1 MLNRSRTPLLTA
13 LALAAVALPLAYAQA
28 PGAVEKELTDLENR
42 WAEAIAK
49 GDVTALERLY
59 ADEYMAIDPAGATL
73 TKEQDIA
80 NVKSGNFKLASF
92 KIDELKVRVHGEVA
106 VVTSR
111 NTIKG
116 TYMGKDASGAYRG
129 TDVFVK
135 RGGRWQ
141 VLTTQATAVASQ

>member
-1 MLNRSRTPLLTA
+1 MPKRSRTSFLTA
-13 LALAAVALPLAYAQA
+13 FALAAVALPLAYAQA

-49 GDVTALERLY
+49 GDVATLERLY
-59 ADEYMAIDPAGATL
+59 ADEYMAIDPAGATF
-73 TKEQDIA
+73 TKDQDIA

-92 KIDELKVRVHGEVA
+92 KIDELKVRVHGDVA

>member
-1 MLNRSRTPLLTA
+1 MLNRSRTSFLTV
-13 LALAAVALPLAYAQA
+13 LALAAVALPLALAQA
-28 PGAVEKELTDLENR
+28 PGATEKELADLENR
-42 WAEAIAK
+42 WAEAIVK
-49 GDVTALERLY
+49 GDVATLERLY
-59 ADEYMAIDPAGATL
+59 ADEYMAIDPTGATF
-73 TKEQDIA
+73 TKDQDIA

-92 KIDELKVRVHGEVA
+92 KIDELKVRVHGDVA

-141 VLTTQATAVASQ
+141 VLTTQATAVTTQ